1 MTGWQQVLG
10 PGFDFVE
17 DNVESWGNDTTFVE
31 AAVQVDNDFTSSVII
46 DNFKFANVAVLH
58 HDGQEL
64 NNDLGAWSQQDL
76 TLVSL
81 LGVGDGL

>member
-1 MTGWQQVLG
+1 
-10 PGFDFVE
+10 
-17 DNVESWGNDTTFVE
+17 
-31 AAVQVDNDFTSSVII
+31 VII